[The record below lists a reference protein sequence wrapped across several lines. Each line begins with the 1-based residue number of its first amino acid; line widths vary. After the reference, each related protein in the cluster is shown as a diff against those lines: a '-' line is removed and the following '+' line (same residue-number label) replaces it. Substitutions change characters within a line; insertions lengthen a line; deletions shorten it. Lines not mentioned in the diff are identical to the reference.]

1 MLPFF
6 HKGFTLLELL
16 IVIALIG
23 VLSAI
28 GIPMFNNFTSSAKV
42 STAKVNH
49 NLAVNETRRLL
60 MDCETKALVTLS
72 TGPNGQTQTF
82 PCSSGASNL
91 KVQFTAHFFWKNYRN
106 PWDKTTCCA
115 VAGDSR
121 MVGYQ
126 LGYSCGG
133 TPRLGF
139 TDICDI
145 SPTLM
150 RFTTN
155 IGTVSRGNSLMIT
168 DVEISP

>member
-6 HKGFTLLELL
+6 SRGFTLLELL

-23 VLSAI
+23 VLASI
-28 GIPMFNNFTSSAKV
+28 GIPMFNNFISSAKV
-42 STAKVNH
+42 STSKVNH

-60 MDCETKALVTLS
+60 MECETKAVVTLS
-72 TGPNGQTQTF
+72 TGPNGETHVF

-91 KVQFTAHFFWKNYRN
+91 RVQFTAHYFWKNYRN
-106 PWDKTTCCA
+106 AWDKSTCCA

-121 MVGYQ
+121 MTGYQ

-133 TPRLGF
+133 TPTLGF